1 MVAADLLFI
10 RDKKQN
16 RQQRG
21 FRERFNPS
29 FLSTTPSS
37 LSISIPSF
45 LLKWY
50 NLSIS
55 SLICFRQTKY
65 QISRIM
71 LENVYIPYR

>member
-37 LSISIPSF
+37 LSPSQF
-45 LLKWY
+45 HL
-50 NLSIS
+50 
-55 SLICFRQTKY
+55 FRSNGIT
-65 QISRIM
+65 
-71 LENVYIPYR
+71 